1 MMLDELEKEIL
12 DVLEELGS
20 ADIKTIH
27 SRLKHHPYTTIA
39 SALERLFKDGIVRRK
54 EVKSRGKLG
63 RKYVYWISD
72 PKEAVARKLVE
83 NFVKLFGGDLRPLER
98 ELEGFLARSVENSV
112 AFVDYEN
119 RIRFLFVNGRVIE
132 DVVGRN
138 LLDFHS
144 GLDVDKVQKM
154 LDEIRSGKKMAIRE
168 VRLANRDFR
177 KFYCRLEDSR
187 GNFLG
192 VLIITM
198 ERATLEERE
207 KEREQVINP
216 F

>member
-1 MMLDELEKEIL
+1 MMLDSLEKEIL
-12 DVLEELGS
+12 DVLEELGN

-27 SRLKHHPYTTIA
+27 NRLKHHPYTTIA
-39 SALERLFKDGIVRRK
+39 SALERLFREGIVRRK

-83 NFVKLFGGDLRPLER
+83 NFVKLFGGDLRPLEK

-119 RIRFLFVNGRVIE
+119 RIRFLFVNGRVVE
-132 DVVGRN
+132 EVVGKN
-138 LLDFHS
+138 LFDFHS
-144 GLDVDKVQKM
+144 GMDVDKVKQL
-154 LDEIRSGKKMAIRE
+154 LDEMRNGRRVALRKVE
-168 VRLANRDFR
+168 LADRKFH
-177 KFYCRLEDSR
+177 KFYCRLDDSS

-192 VLIITM
+192 VLIIT
-198 ERATLEERE
+198 LESSALE

>member
-27 SRLKHHPYTTIA
+27 NRLKHHPYTTIA

-83 NFVKLFGGDLRPLER
+83 SFIKLFGEDLRPLER

-132 DVVGRN
+132 EVVGRD
-138 LLDFHS
+138 LFDFHS
-144 GLDVDKVQKM
+144 GMDAEKVKQL
-154 LDEIRSGKKMAIRE
+154 LDEVRNGRKMALRKVE
-168 VRLANRDFR
+168 LADRTFH
-177 KFYCRLEDSR
+177 KFYCRLDDSK

-192 VLIITM
+192 VLIITL
-198 ERATLEERE
+198 ESATLE

>member
-27 SRLKHHPYTTIA
+27 SRLSHHPYTTIA

-63 RKYVYWISD
+63 KKYVYWISD

-83 NFVKLFGGDLRPLER
+83 NFVKLFGGDLRPLEK
-98 ELEGFLARSVENSV
+98 ELEGFLASSVENSV

-119 RIRFLFVNGRVIE
+119 RIRFLFINGRIVE
-132 DVVGRN
+132 EVVGRD
-138 LLDFHS
+138 LFDFHS
-144 GLDVDKVQKM
+144 GMDAEKVKQLVDEM
-154 LDEIRSGKKMAIRE
+154 RNGRKMALRK
-168 VRLANRDFR
+168 VKLGDRTFH
-177 KFYCRLEDSR
+177 KFYCRLDDSK

-192 VLIITM
+192 ILIIT
-198 ERATLEERE
+198 LESSVLE

>member
-1 MMLDELEKEIL
+1 MMLDDLEKEIL

-27 SRLKHHPYTTIA
+27 NRLKHHPYTTIA

-83 NFVKLFGGDLRPLER
+83 NFVKLFGGDLRPLEK

-119 RIRFLFVNGRVIE
+119 RIRFLFVNGRIVE
-132 DVVGRN
+132 EVVGRDIF
-138 LLDFHS
+138 DFHS
-144 GLDVDKVQKM
+144 GMDVEKVKKM
-154 LDEIRSGKKMAIRE
+154 LDEMRNGRKVAVRE
-168 VRLANRDFR
+168 VRLANRNFQ
-177 KFYCRLEDSR
+177 KFYCRLDDSK

-192 VLIITM
+192 VLIIT
-198 ERATLEERE
+198 LESTVLE
-207 KEREQVINP
+207 KEREQIINP